1 MGRNDIYYTIL
12 RLRDGV
18 DREEINRQI
27 YKAMQ
32 KYYPDSADDEWRNFY
47 DAQPLPEIHLDD
59 SNTHSPLHL
68 WFWALP
74 YFCGNHELC
83 ISSYCYHEPQ
93 GKKYRCA

>member
-32 KYYPDSADDEWRNFY
+32 KYYPDSADDEWSKF
-47 DAQPLPEIHLDD
+47 L
-59 SNTHSPLHL
+59 
-68 WFWALP
+68 
-74 YFCGNHELC
+74 
-83 ISSYCYHEPQ
+83 
-93 GKKYRCA
+93 